1 MPPVFHF
8 VLLLMDFLQDNLLLV
23 IAAAASGAMLLWSF
37 FGSRVSGI
45 NQINT
50 LEATRL
56 MNEEALL
63 LDVREDNEWAVGHI
77 PNARHIRLG
86 ELPNRLSELEKHK
99 DKPIV
104 VYCRSG
110 HRSARACALLKKSGF
125 ANPNNLAGG
134 IMAWEQANL
143 PITRK

>member
-1 MPPVFHF
+1 MEF
-8 VLLLMDFLQDNLLLV
+8 VQDNLLLV
-23 IAAAASGAMLLWSF
+23 IAAGASGAMLLWSF
-37 FGSRVSGI
+37 FGNRVSGI
-45 NQINT
+45 SVVNT
-50 LEATRL
+50 MEATRL

-63 LDVREDNEWAVGHI
+63 LDVREDNEWAVGRL

-86 ELPNRLSELEKHK
+86 ELSKRLSELEKFK

-110 HRSARACALLKKSGF
+110 NRSARACALLKKSGF

>member
-1 MPPVFHF
+1 MEFI
-8 VLLLMDFLQDNLLLV
+8 QDNLLLV
-23 IAAAASGAMLLWSF
+23 IAAVASGSLLLWSF
-37 FGSRVSGI
+37 FGNRVSGI
-45 NQINT
+45 NEVNT

-56 MNEEALL
+56 MNEDALL
-63 LDVREDNEWAVGHI
+63 LDVREDNEWAVGRL

-86 ELPNRLSELEKHK
+86 ELSKRLSELEKFK
-99 DKPIV
+99 DKPVV

-110 HRSARACALLKKSGF
+110 NRSARACALLKKSGF
-125 ANPNNLAGG
+125 SNANNLAGG

>member
-1 MPPVFHF
+1 MEFIRE
-8 VLLLMDFLQDNLLLV
+8 NLLLV
-23 IAAAASGAMLLWSF
+23 IAAAASGLMLLWSF
-37 FGSRVSGI
+37 FGSRAAGI
-45 NQINT
+45 NVVNT

-56 MNEEALL
+56 MNEDALM

-86 ELPNRLSELEKHK
+86 ELSSRLTELEKYK

-110 HRSARACALLKKSGF
+110 NRSARACALLKKAGF
-125 ANPNNLAGG
+125 TNPNNLAGG
-134 IMAWEQANL
+134 ILAWEQANL

>member
-1 MPPVFHF
+1 MEF
-8 VLLLMDFLQDNLLLV
+8 VQDNLLLV
-23 IAAAASGAMLLWSF
+23 IAAVASGAMLLWSF
-37 FGSRVSGI
+37 LGGKVSGI

-56 MNEEALL
+56 FNDDALM

-86 ELPNRLSELEKHK
+86 QLADQLSQLEKYK

-104 VYCRSG
+104 AYCRSG
-110 HRSARACALLKKSGF
+110 HRSARACATLKKAGF
-125 ANPNNLAGG
+125 TNVNNLAGG
-134 IMAWEQANL
+134 IIAWEQANL
-143 PITRK
+143 PVTSK

>member
-1 MPPVFHF
+1 MEFI
-8 VLLLMDFLQDNLLLV
+8 QDNLLLV
-23 IAAAASGAMLLWSF
+23 IAAVASGAMLLWSF
-37 FGSRVSGI
+37 LGGKVSGI

-56 MNEEALL
+56 FNDDALM

-86 ELPNRLSELEKHK
+86 QLADQLSQLEKYK

-104 VYCRSG
+104 AYCRSG
-110 HRSARACALLKKSGF
+110 HRSARACATLKKAGF
-125 ANPNNLAGG
+125 TNVNNLAGG
-134 IMAWEQANL
+134 IIAWEQANL
-143 PITRK
+143 PVTSK

>member
-1 MPPVFHF
+1 MEF
-8 VLLLMDFLQDNLLLV
+8 VQHNLLLV
-23 IAAAASGAMLLWSF
+23 ITAVASGAMLLWSF
-37 FGSRVSGI
+37 LGSRVGGI

-56 MNEEALL
+56 MNEDALM

-86 ELPNRLSELEKHK
+86 QLSDQIATLEKFK
-99 DKPIV
+99 EKPIV

-110 HRSARACALLKKSGF
+110 NRSATACAVLKKAGF
-125 ANPNNLAGG
+125 GNANNLAGG
-134 IMAWEQANL
+134 IIAWEQAHL
-143 PITRK
+143 PITQK

>member
-1 MPPVFHF
+1 MEF
-8 VLLLMDFLQDNLLLV
+8 VQNNLLLV

-37 FGSRVSGI
+37 FGNRVSGI
-45 NQINT
+45 NQVNT

-56 MNEEALL
+56 MNDEALI

-86 ELPNRLSELEKHK
+86 QLADQLGQLEKFR
-99 DKPIV
+99 DKPVV

-110 HRSARACALLKKSGF
+110 NRSARAGAMMKKAGF
-125 ANPNNLAGG
+125 SNVNNLAGG
-134 IMAWEQANL
+134 IVAWEQANL
-143 PITRK
+143 PINRK

>member
-1 MPPVFHF
+1 MEF
-8 VLLLMDFLQDNLLLV
+8 VQDNLLLV

-45 NQINT
+45 NQLDT
-50 LEATRL
+50 LAATRL
-56 MNEEALL
+56 FNDDALM
-63 LDVREDNEWAVGHI
+63 LDVREDNEWAVGHL
-77 PNARHIRLG
+77 PNAKHIRLG
-86 ELPNRLSELEKHK
+86 ELSKRLPELEKFK

-110 HRSARACALLKKSGF
+110 HRSGRACALLKKAGF
-125 ANPNNLAGG
+125 ANASNLAGG

-143 PITRK
+143 PTTRK

>member
-1 MPPVFHF
+1 MEF
-8 VLLLMDFLQDNLLLV
+8 VQNNLLLV
-23 IAAAASGAMLLWSF
+23 IAAAASGIMLLWSF
-37 FGSRVSGI
+37 FGNRVSGI
-45 NQINT
+45 SEVNT

-56 MNEEALL
+56 MNDEALL
-63 LDVREDNEWAVGHI
+63 LDVRDDNEWAVGRL
-77 PNARHIRLG
+77 PNAVHIRLA
-86 ELPNRLSELEKHK
+86 ELSKRISELEKYK

-125 ANPNNLAGG
+125 ASPKNLAGG
-134 IMAWEQANL
+134 IVAWEQANL

>member
-1 MPPVFHF
+1 MEF
-8 VLLLMDFLQDNLLLV
+8 VQHNLLLV

-37 FGSRVSGI
+37 FGKRVSGI
-45 NQINT
+45 SEVNA

-56 MNEEALL
+56 MNEDALL
-63 LDVREDNEWAVGHI
+63 LDAREDNEWANGRL
-77 PNARHIRLG
+77 PNARHIRLA
-86 ELPNRLSELEKHK
+86 ELPKRLSELEKFK

-125 ANPNNLAGG
+125 ASPKNLAGG
-134 IMAWEQANL
+134 IIAWEQANL
-143 PITRK
+143 PVIRR

>member
-1 MPPVFHF
+1 MEF
-8 VLLLMDFLQDNLLLV
+8 VQNNLLLV
-23 IAAAASGAMLLWSF
+23 IAAVASGTMLLWSF
-37 FGSRVSGI
+37 FGNRVSGI
-45 NQINT
+45 NEVNT

-63 LDVREDNEWAVGHI
+63 LDVREDNEWAVGRL
-77 PNARHIRLG
+77 PNAKHIRLS
-86 ELPNRLSELEKHK
+86 ELSKRLSELEKFK

-110 HRSARACALLKKSGF
+110 NRSARACALLKKSGF

>member
-1 MPPVFHF
+1 MEF
-8 VLLLMDFLQDNLLLV
+8 VQDNLLLV
-23 IAAAASGAMLLWSF
+23 IAAGASGAMLLWSF
-37 FGSRVSGI
+37 FGNRVSGI
-45 NQINT
+45 SVVNT
-50 LEATRL
+50 MEATRL

-63 LDVREDNEWAVGHI
+63 LDVREDNEWAVGRL

-86 ELPNRLSELEKHK
+86 ELSKRLSELEKFK

>member
-1 MPPVFHF
+1 MEFIRE
-8 VLLLMDFLQDNLLLV
+8 NLLLV
-23 IAAAASGAMLLWSF
+23 IAAAASGLMLLWSF
-37 FGSRVSGI
+37 FGSRAAGI
-45 NQINT
+45 NVVNT

-56 MNEEALL
+56 MNEDALM

-86 ELPNRLSELEKHK
+86 ELSSRLPELEKYK

-110 HRSARACALLKKSGF
+110 NRSARACALLKKAGF

-134 IMAWEQANL
+134 ILAWEQANL

>member
-1 MPPVFHF
+1 MEFI
-8 VLLLMDFLQDNLLLV
+8 QDNILLV
-23 IAAAASGAMLLWSF
+23 IAAAASGTLLLWSF
-37 FGSRVSGI
+37 FGNRVAGI
-45 NQINT
+45 NQVNT

-56 MNEEALL
+56 FNDDALM

-86 ELPNRLSELEKHK
+86 QLSEQLSQLEKFK

-110 HRSARACALLKKSGF
+110 HRSGRACALLKKSGF
-125 ANPNNLAGG
+125 TNASNLAGG
-134 IMAWEQANL
+134 ITAWEQANL

>member
-1 MPPVFHF
+1 MEF
-8 VLLLMDFLQDNLLLV
+8 VHNNLLLV
-23 IAAAASGAMLLWSF
+23 IAAVASGTMLLWSF

-45 NQINT
+45 SEINT

-56 MNEEALL
+56 MNEDALI

-77 PNARHIRLG
+77 PNAKHIRLG
-86 ELPNRLSELEKHK
+86 QLSDQLSQLEKFK
-99 DKPIV
+99 DQPIV

-110 HRSARACALLKKSGF
+110 NRSGRACALLKKAGF
-125 ANPNNLAGG
+125 ANANNLAGG
-134 IMAWEQANL
+134 ITAWEQANL

>member
-1 MPPVFHF
+1 MEF
-8 VLLLMDFLQDNLLLV
+8 VQDNLLLV
-23 IAAAASGAMLLWSF
+23 IAAGASGAMLLWSF
-37 FGSRVSGI
+37 FGNRVSGI
-45 NQINT
+45 SEVNT
-50 LEATRL
+50 MEATRL
-56 MNEEALL
+56 MNDEALL
-63 LDVREDNEWAVGHI
+63 LDVREDNEWAVGRL
-77 PNARHIRLG
+77 PNARHIRLA
-86 ELPNRLSELEKHK
+86 ELSKRLSELEKYK

-104 VYCRSG
+104 AYCRSG

>member
-1 MPPVFHF
+1 MEFI
-8 VLLLMDFLQDNLLLV
+8 QNNLLLV
-23 IAAAASGAMLLWSF
+23 IVAVASGLMLLWSF
-37 FGSRVSGI
+37 FGSRVFGI
-45 NQINT
+45 DAVNT
-50 LEATRL
+50 FEATRL
-56 MNEEALL
+56 MNEDALV

-77 PNARHIRLG
+77 PNARHIPLG
-86 ELPNRLSELEKHK
+86 ELANRLPELDKFK

-125 ANPNNLAGG
+125 ANPYNLAGG
-134 IMAWEQANL
+134 ILAWEQANL

>member
-1 MPPVFHF
+1 MQF
-8 VLLLMDFLQDNLLLV
+8 VQDNLLLV
-23 IAAAASGAMLLWSF
+23 IAAVASGTMLLWSF
-37 FGSRVSGI
+37 LGNRVSGI
-45 NQINT
+45 NQVNT

-56 MNEEALL
+56 FNDDALM

-86 ELPNRLSELEKHK
+86 QLAEQLAQLEKFK

-110 HRSARACALLKKSGF
+110 HRSARACAMLKKSGF
-125 ANPNNLAGG
+125 GNASNLAGG
-134 IMAWEQANL
+134 IVAWEQANL
-143 PITRK
+143 PITNK

>member
-1 MPPVFHF
+1 MEF
-8 VLLLMDFLQDNLLLV
+8 VQDNILLL

-45 NQINT
+45 NEVNT
-50 LEATRL
+50 MEATRL
-56 MNEEALL
+56 MNDEALL
-63 LDVREDNEWAVGHI
+63 LDVREDNEWAVGRL

-86 ELPNRLSELEKHK
+86 ELSKRLSELEKFK
-99 DKPIV
+99 DKPVV

-110 HRSARACALLKKSGF
+110 NRSARACALLKKSGF
-125 ANPNNLAGG
+125 SNASTLAGG
-134 IMAWEQANL
+134 IMAWEQASL

>member
-1 MPPVFHF
+1 MEF
-8 VLLLMDFLQDNLLLV
+8 VQNNLLLV
-23 IAAAASGAMLLWSF
+23 IAAVASGAMLLWSF
-37 FGSRVSGI
+37 LGNRVSGI
-45 NQINT
+45 AQVNT

-56 MNEEALL
+56 FNEDALM

-86 ELPNRLSELEKHK
+86 QLSGQLAELEKFK
-99 DKPIV
+99 DKAIV

-110 HRSARACALLKKSGF
+110 NRSARACAILKKAGF
-125 ANPNNLAGG
+125 SNASNLAGG
-134 IMAWEQANL
+134 IIAWEQANL

>member
-1 MPPVFHF
+1 MEF
-8 VLLLMDFLQDNLLLV
+8 VQDNLLLV
-23 IAAAASGAMLLWSF
+23 IAAGASGAMLLWSF
-37 FGSRVSGI
+37 FGNRVSGI
-45 NQINT
+45 SEVNT
-50 LEATRL
+50 MEATRL

-63 LDVREDNEWAVGHI
+63 LDVRDDNEWAVGRL
-77 PNARHIRLG
+77 PNARHIRLA
-86 ELPNRLSELEKHK
+86 ELPKRLSELEKYK
-99 DKPIV
+99 DKPVV

>member
-1 MPPVFHF
+1 M
-8 VLLLMDFLQDNLLLV
+8 LV
-23 IAAAASGAMLLWSF
+23 IAAVASGAMLLWSF
-37 FGSRVSGI
+37 IGSRVSGI
-45 NQINT
+45 NQLNT

-56 MNEEALL
+56 MNDDALM

-77 PNARHIRLG
+77 PNAKHIRLG
-86 ELPNRLSELEKHK
+86 QLSEQLAQLEKFK

-110 HRSARACALLKKSGF
+110 NRSARACTILKKAGF

>member
-1 MPPVFHF
+1 MEFI
-8 VLLLMDFLQDNLLLV
+8 QDNLLLV
-23 IAAAASGAMLLWSF
+23 IAAVASGSLLLWSF
-37 FGSRVSGI
+37 FGNRVSGI
-45 NQINT
+45 NEVNT

-63 LDVREDNEWAVGHI
+63 LDVREDNEWAVGRL

-86 ELPNRLSELEKHK
+86 ELSKRLSELEKFK
-99 DKPIV
+99 DMPIV

-110 HRSARACALLKKSGF
+110 NRSARACALLKKSGYSN
-125 ANPNNLAGG
+125 ANNLAGG

>member
-1 MPPVFHF
+1 MEF
-8 VLLLMDFLQDNLLLV
+8 VQDNLLLV
-23 IAAAASGAMLLWSF
+23 IAAAARGAMLLWSF
-37 FGSRVSGI
+37 FGNRVSGI
-45 NQINT
+45 NQVNT

-63 LDVREDNEWAVGHI
+63 LDVREDNEWAVGRL

-86 ELPNRLSELEKHK
+86 ELSKRMPELEKYK

-110 HRSARACALLKKSGF
+110 NRSARACALLKKSGF
-125 ANPNNLAGG
+125 GNANNLAGG

-143 PITRK
+143 PVIRK

>member
-1 MPPVFHF
+1 MHF
-8 VLLLMDFLQDNLLLV
+8 VQDNLLLV
-23 IAAAASGAMLLWSF
+23 IAAVASGTMLLWSF
-37 FGSRVSGI
+37 FGNRVSGI

-56 MNEEALL
+56 MNDEALM

-86 ELPNRLSELEKHK
+86 QLSGQLSEIEKFRE
-99 DKPIV
+99 KPIV

-110 HRSARACALLKKSGF
+110 NRSARACAMLKKAGF
-125 ANPNNLAGG
+125 TNASNLAGG
-134 IMAWEQANL
+134 IVAWEQASL

>member
-1 MPPVFHF
+1 MEF
-8 VLLLMDFLQDNLLLV
+8 VHNNLLLV
-23 IAAAASGAMLLWSF
+23 IAAVASGTMLLWSF

-45 NQINT
+45 SEINT

-56 MNEEALL
+56 MNEDALM

-77 PNARHIRLG
+77 PNAKHIRLG
-86 ELPNRLSELEKHK
+86 QLSDQLSQLEKFK
-99 DKPIV
+99 DQPIV

-110 HRSARACALLKKSGF
+110 NRSGRACALLKKAGF
-125 ANPNNLAGG
+125 ANANNLAGG
-134 IMAWEQANL
+134 ITAWEQANL

>member
-1 MPPVFHF
+1 MEF
-8 VLLLMDFLQDNLLLV
+8 VQNNLLLV
-23 IAAAASGAMLLWSF
+23 ITAVASGAMLLWSF

-45 NQINT
+45 SQIDT

-56 MNEEALL
+56 MNEEALM
-63 LDVREDNEWAVGHI
+63 LDVREDNEWAVGRI
-77 PNARHIRLG
+77 PNAKHIRLG
-86 ELPNRLSELEKHK
+86 QLADQLPQLEKFK

-110 HRSARACALLKKSGF
+110 NRSARACVMLKKAGF
-125 ANPNNLAGG
+125 THASNLAGG
-134 IMAWEQANL
+134 ITAWEQANL